1 MAVFIGNAS
10 FVTRFLAFWC
20 LILLASTRGS
30 YHLSVYEIIQAKSS
44 TKKKKLSTKVP
55 GDIN

>member
-44 TKKKKLSTKVP
+44 TKKKNCPLK
-55 GDIN
+55 